1 MKTKELICI
10 RCPLGCMLTASIE
23 EDGTV
28 LEVSGNTCPRGAE
41 DAKKELQ
48 NPTRM
53 VTSTVAVRH
62 GELARVSV
70 KTAADIPKDRIF
82 ACMKEIQKLQA
93 EAPVRMGEV
102 LVENLA
108 GTGVALV
115 ATKTVEEI

>member
-1 MKTKELICI
+1 MPE
-10 RCPLGCMLTASIE
+10 G
-23 EDGTV
+23 
-28 LEVSGNTCPRGAE
+28 GAE
-41 DAKKELQ
+41 YAKKELQ